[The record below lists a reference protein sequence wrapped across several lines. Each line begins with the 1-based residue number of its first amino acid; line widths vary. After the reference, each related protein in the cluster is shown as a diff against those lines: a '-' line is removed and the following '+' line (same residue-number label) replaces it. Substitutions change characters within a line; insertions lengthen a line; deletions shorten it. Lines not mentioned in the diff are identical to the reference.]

1 MSRERKGRSTGR
13 SRAAQRAV
21 VRVLTFCARLECAG
35 SRRPRTSDRRQGSA
49 GECSAA
55 CWLLGGRRH
64 AGARVQML
72 RVFFCLTDRNH
83 IVPAL
88 MGMPACSG
96 LSG

>member
-1 MSRERKGRSTGR
+1 MS
-13 SRAAQRAV
+13 A
-21 VRVLTFCARLECAG
+21 L
-35 SRRPRTSDRRQGSA
+35 
-49 GECSAA
+49 
-55 CWLLGGRRH
+55 RH
-64 AGARVQML
+64 AGFWAVGVMPARVCKCSSVCFLL

>member
-35 SRRPRTSDRRQGSA
+35 SRRPRTSGRRQGSA

-72 RVFFCLTDRNH
+72 EGVLPAARVLLPD
-83 IVPAL
+83 
-88 MGMPACSG
+88 
-96 LSG
+96 